1 MNMELIQALPYLP
14 ELMSVS
20 VIALFM
26 AISPGADFVMVTR
39 NSIFFSRSAGL
50 FSALGVGCAIW
61 IHVTYSIAGLA
72 LIISRSIVLFSIL
85 KYVGAAYLIYIGW
98 KTFTSK
104 ELIDIDEPSAGH
116 ELSNG
121 AAFKVGFM
129 TNALNP
135 KTTIFFLSIFTQ
147 VVNPETPL
155 WMQLIYGLIISLSHL
170 VWFSSVA
177 IFLSHPIL
185 LQRFQNSKKIIEKVV
200 GGVLIG
206 FGCKV
211 AALSHS

>member
-1 MNMELIQALPYLP
+1 MEFIQTLPYLP

-39 NSIFFSRSAGL
+39 NSIFSSRSAGI

-72 LIISRSIVLFSIL
+72 LIISRSIVAFSIF
-85 KYVGAAYLIYIGW
+85 KYCGAAYLIFMGW

-104 ELIDIDEPSAGH
+104 KEAIDIEEPS
-116 ELSNG
+116 ERRVLSNG
-121 AAFKVGFM
+121 TAFKIGFF

-135 KTTIFFLSIFTQ
+135 KTTIFFFSIFTQ
-147 VVNPETPL
+147 VVNPETPV
-155 WMQLIYGLIISLSHL
+155 WMQLIYGLIISLSHVL
-170 VWFSSVA
+170 WFSSVA
-177 IFLSHPIL
+177 IFLSQPVL
-185 LQRFQNSKKIIEKVV
+185 LQRFHRSKRLIEKMV

-211 AALSHS
+211 AATSQS